1 MATRKSTTTA
11 TGPAAAFY
19 KRLKA
24 LGFVF
29 CRECFAYMPL
39 EHTHVASMA
48 QDRHD
53 SRYVLVG
60 GYGNVRA
67 VERDADYAE
76 VA

>member
-1 MATRKSTTTA
+1 MAKRIPTKA

-24 LGFVF
+24 LGYVL
-29 CRECFAYMPL
+29 CRECFAYMPTVHH
-39 EHTHVASMA
+39 HTSPLAV
-48 QDRHD
+48 DRHD

-60 GYGNVRA
+60 DFANVRM
-67 VERDADYAE
+67 VERDADYEE